1 MSHTIRPTVPEYREA
16 RSLVAE
22 ALDRAA
28 AAFPMDTDP
37 VVEMRWTE
45 DEFVVAELD
54 GAKGYAE
61 APDVVEIEF
70 NTAAPAWRDSLRST
84 AVHEYVHVWDVEQRG
99 GTWETRWEYVLGEAL
114 TQHAAEEFVPAYES
128 PWPRKHD
135 VEAVAEYWPQVREV
149 ELDRRMDEIDGY
161 DPVFIDDG
169 EGRYPMGL
177 GYSMSYQIGGTLRRE
192 RDLESFPHL
201 DRAAV
206 VRAGE
211 RLYEDG

>member
-16 RSLVAE
+16 RGLVAE

-28 AAFPMDTDP
+28 AAFPMETDP

-45 DEFVVAELD
+45 DEFVMAELD

-70 NTAAPAWRDSLRST
+70 NTAAPAWRDSIRST

-99 GTWETRWEYVLGEAL
+99 GTWEARWEYVLGEAL
-114 TQHAAEEFVPAYES
+114 AQIAAEEFSLEYES
-128 PWPRKHD
+128 PWPRKHG
-135 VEAVAEYWPQVREV
+135 VEAVAEYWPRIEAA
-149 ELDRRMDEIDGY
+149 ELDRRMEEIEGY

-169 EGRYPMGL
+169 GGRYPMGL
-177 GYSMSYQIGGTLRRE
+177 GYSMSYQIGEELLGE
-192 RDLESFPHL
+192 HDLESFPHL

-206 VRAGE
+206 VRAGK
-211 RLYEDG
+211 RLYEAD